1 MRITGR
7 GTQSRQSPFT
17 QEEHLRSPTR
27 EKNNG
32 KAKGGMEGVEKMA
45 YSQESSR
52 SCSFACP
59 FHGEENGG
67 E

>member
-17 QEEHLRSPTR
+17 QEEHLRSPTY
-27 EKNNG
+27 EKNNN
-32 KAKGGMEGVEKMA
+32 KAKEGMKAMEKMA
-45 YSQESSR
+45 YSRESSR

-59 FHGEENGG
+59 FHEEENGG